1 MNKLIIR
8 FGTGI
13 ATAAAFAA
21 MATPS
26 FALTINNGA
35 NGAFSTSFVNVL
47 KVKTT
52 AVSQTNTTAVATNT
66 NVVNN
71 TGGNASNFNTGGT
84 NGIVTGPATTGVTVG
99 VTGNT
104 NTAVNGCG
112 CVPAAPAVI
121 NNGANGAFSNSG
133 VNLTWMDTTML
144 GQTNATSVS
153 TNTNVVNNTGNNS
166 SSFNTGGANG
176 IMTGGTSTGVGV
188 TVGGSSNVAAL

>member
-35 NGAFSTSFVNVL
+35 NGAFSTSFVNAL

-52 AVSQTNTTAVATNT
+52 AVTQTNTTAVATNT

-71 TGGNASNFNTGGT
+71 TGGNASNFNTGGA

-104 NTAVNGCG
+104 NTAINGCG
-112 CVPAAPAVI
+112 CVPAAPSVI

-133 VNLTWMDTTML
+133 VNLTWLDTTIL
-144 GQTNATSVS
+144 GQTNTTAVS

-166 SSFNTGGANG
+166 ASFNTGGANG
-176 IMTGGTSTGVGV
+176 IITGGTTTNVGV
-188 TVGGSSNVAAL
+188 TVGGSTNVAAL